1 LDSDYVFQY
10 TRQDALSD
18 GVLKEVPVLMLMEVG
33 INYHTAMT
41 ETVFALVEGDLLGFL
56 RFYVDVIRSSKVNGD
71 TMTLTYQ
78 GQNMWAKCHPG
89 DDGITPCITIMLEGE
104 D

>member
-1 LDSDYVFQY
+1 LDFDYVFQY
-10 TRQDALSD
+10 TRQDAISD
-18 GVLKEVPVLMLMEVG
+18 GVLKEVPALMRMEVG
-33 INYHTAMT
+33 IKYHTAMT

-56 RFYVDVIRSSKVNGD
+56 RFYVDLIRYSKVSID